1 MEAASVNPNVCGG
14 ESREYIDMGV
24 DEDFVASLYAR
35 TEPIR
40 CGQHELR
47 PTERQAKILRDLW
60 GRPTVRKADVAKAL
74 GVSTGVVRRWAEE
87 MEAVTSGH

>member
-1 MEAASVNPNVCGG
+1 MAEAQANPNVCGG
-14 ESREYIDMGV
+14 ESREYMKVDI

-35 TEPIR
+35 TDPIK

-87 MEAVTSGH
+87 MEATNG

>member
-1 MEAASVNPNVCGG
+1 MAEASVNSHVCGG

-35 TEPIR
+35 KNPIK
-40 CGQHELR
+40 CGQQTLR

-60 GRPTVRKADVAKAL
+60 GRPTVRKADLAKAL

-87 MEAVTSGH
+87 MEAVGGH